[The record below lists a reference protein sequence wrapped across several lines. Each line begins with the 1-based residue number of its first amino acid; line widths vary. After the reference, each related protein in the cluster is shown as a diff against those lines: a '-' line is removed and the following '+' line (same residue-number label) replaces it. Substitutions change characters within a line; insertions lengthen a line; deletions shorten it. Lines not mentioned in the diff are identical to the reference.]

1 MDSLTVTKLV
11 TGLRFLTL
19 AVVISFSGEL
29 TISLQSAVVSHP
41 AGIRHFWNLRQ
52 SRASE
57 QGNGRQNGE
66 PDDEDVSFVS
76 YYSSPRS
83 LLTLHLLLSSSGLF
97 LADWQRA
104 CLLGLVN
111 LAWRVACGTT

>member
-1 MDSLTVTKLV
+1 MDSLTVSKV
-11 TGLRFLTL
+11 ATGLRFLTL

-52 SRASE
+52 GRASE
-57 QGNGRQNGE
+57 QGNGCQNGE

-76 YYSSPRS
+76 YYSSPEQAAEKRRCD
-83 LLTLHLLLSSSGLF
+83 L
-97 LADWQRA
+97 
-104 CLLGLVN
+104 
-111 LAWRVACGTT
+111 

>member
-1 MDSLTVTKLV
+1 MDSLTVSKV
-11 TGLRFLTL
+11 ATGLRFLTL

-52 SRASE
+52 GRASE
-57 QGNGRQNGE
+57 QGKGCQNGE
-66 PDDEDVSFVS
+66 PDDEGVSFVS
-76 YYSSPRS
+76 YYSSPEKS

-104 CLLGLVN
+104 CLL
-111 LAWRVACGTT
+111 

>member
-1 MDSLTVTKLV
+1 MDSLTVSKVV

-57 QGNGRQNGE
+57 QGNGCQKENQMMRT
-66 PDDEDVSFVS
+66 
-76 YYSSPRS
+76 YRS
-83 LLTLHLLLSSSGLF
+83 LVTIP
-97 LADWQRA
+97 
-104 CLLGLVN
+104 LLGHCSRFISYCRPAGCFWRIGNAPAYLV
-111 LAWRVACGTT
+111 L